1 MEVGRRWHWQRTP
14 HCWAHSCPAPPS
26 RCQAELCSEVLGG
39 ASGGPMSSS
48 PRLTCPVLGPAPPA
62 CAPGDRPR
70 PPLGLACGG
79 RSEHVHRKGHRGG
92 EPGRRLGPR
101 RRARPR
107 MRTAAASLAPLS
119 PLSGLRFILP
129 RPSCAGPLPPAFPRK
144 NGKNTLPWAR
154 RQGEEFSAG
163 RNVFS
168 FFTFLFYRPC
178 PRCQTLGHLIERATH
193 SLMCKPP

>member
-26 RCQAELCSEVLGG
+26 RCQTELCSEVLGG

-79 RSEHVHRKGHRGG
+79 RSEHVHRKGH
-92 EPGRRLGPR
+92 
-101 RRARPR
+101 
-107 MRTAAASLAPLS
+107 
-119 PLSGLRFILP
+119 
-129 RPSCAGPLPPAFPRK
+129 
-144 NGKNTLPWAR
+144 
-154 RQGEEFSAG
+154 
-163 RNVFS
+163 
-168 FFTFLFYRPC
+168 
-178 PRCQTLGHLIERATH
+178 
-193 SLMCKPP
+193 